1 MNIFFLQVIVQKD
14 IPLPLPFPEWLMV
27 GLLVISFLV
36 HILFV
41 NLMVGGS
48 ALVLIYQILGLK
60 KKDYDVLAHEITK
73 TITVNKS
80 LAIVMGVAPLLIINT
95 LYTTYFYTANAL
107 TGLFWIMIIPLVSLA
122 LLILYAHKYWWE
134 KLENNKF
141 LHISMIATVVA
152 IFLFVPLIF
161 LTNINL
167 MLFPDKWSVVEGF
180 FSALSLPNVFPRYIH
195 FLNAC
200 LAATG
205 LFLVWYLGKKEYNF
219 EEKMPSLERNKVR
232 KQLYT
237 FTFWG
242 SAVQFIIGPLV
253 LFTLPTQG
261 LGWNMMVVI
270 LSGASIAV
278 FAMFYLWRE
287 LNAPQENVGSHWGKI
302 AVSMSIVIIF
312 MGTGRHLYRA
322 NALEPHQKLVAQKTA
337 EYEKLIALAKLEKN
351 KPKVESKEEK
361 ELPKGQKIFKENC
374 AACHAVNKTLVGPSM
389 IEASQIY
396 KGNLSGLMQWIKK
409 PGKKRDGAQMPAQSH
424 LSEQELKD
432 VSEWILSLK

>member
-1 MNIFFLQVIVQKD
+1 
-14 IPLPLPFPEWLMV
+14 
-27 GLLVISFLV
+27 
-36 HILFV
+36 
-41 NLMVGGS
+41 
-48 ALVLIYQILGLK
+48 
-60 KKDYDVLAHEITK
+60 
-73 TITVNKS
+73 
-80 LAIVMGVAPLLIINT
+80 
-95 LYTTYFYTANAL
+95 
-107 TGLFWIMIIPLVSLA
+107 
-122 LLILYAHKYWWE
+122 
-134 KLENNKF
+134 
-141 LHISMIATVVA
+141 
-152 IFLFVPLIF
+152 
-161 LTNINL
+161 
-167 MLFPDKWSVVEGF
+167 
-180 FSALSLPNVFPRYIH
+180 
-195 FLNAC
+195 
-200 LAATG
+200 
-205 LFLVWYLGKKEYNF
+205 
-219 EEKMPSLERNKVR
+219 
-232 KQLYT
+232 
-237 FTFWG
+237 
-242 SAVQFIIGPLV
+242 
-253 LFTLPTQG
+253 
-261 LGWNMMVVI
+261 
-270 LSGASIAV
+270 
-278 FAMFYLWRE
+278 MFYLWRE